1 MQRYRSDLGSDGVS
15 SRRRM
20 SAELRR
26 FLKDETGAELV
37 EWAVVTA
44 ILLMATAGVLLTM
57 RGLLRDIFINAL
69 SELAAP

>member
-1 MQRYRSDLGSDGVS
+1 
-15 SRRRM
+15 M

>member
-26 FLKDETGAELV
+26 FLKDENGAELV

-44 ILLMATAGVLLTM
+44 ILLVATAGVLLTM

>member
-26 FLKDETGAELV
+26 FLKDENGAELV

-44 ILLMATAGVLLTM
+44 ILLMATAGVLLTV